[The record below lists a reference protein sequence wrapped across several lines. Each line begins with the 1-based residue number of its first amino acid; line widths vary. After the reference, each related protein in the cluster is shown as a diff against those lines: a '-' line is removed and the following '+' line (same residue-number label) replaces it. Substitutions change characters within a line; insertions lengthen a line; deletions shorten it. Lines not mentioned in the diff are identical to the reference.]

1 MEINEKVIKI
11 WSTIGPRAA
20 FGMAA
25 LDFAKEYENLIILTC
40 DVSTSAGLDRYRK
53 TYPLKY
59 LDLGIAEQNMM
70 GVAAGLASENY
81 NVVTTTFAPFQ
92 TMRCCEQ
99 VKVNFG
105 YMKHKKKHII
115 KPHVH
120 KKRLAKIKKRG
131 KK

>member
-59 LDLGIAEQNMM
+59 LDLGINF
-70 GVAAGLASENY
+70 LLSEI
-81 NVVTTTFAPFQ
+81 F
-92 TMRCCEQ
+92 R
-99 VKVNFG
+99 
-105 YMKHKKKHII
+105 KKKNWRDLIS
-115 KPHVH
+115 
-120 KKRLAKIKKRG
+120 KKRIFSYIFGNL
-131 KK
+131 

>member
-81 NVVTTTFAPFQ
+81 NVVTTTFAPF
-92 TMRCCEQ
+92 
-99 VKVNFG
+99 
-105 YMKHKKKHII
+105 
-115 KPHVH
+115 
-120 KKRLAKIKKRG
+120 
-131 KK
+131 

>member
-59 LDLGIAEQNMM
+59 LDLGIA
-70 GVAAGLASENY
+70 
-81 NVVTTTFAPFQ
+81 
-92 TMRCCEQ
+92 
-99 VKVNFG
+99 
-105 YMKHKKKHII
+105 
-115 KPHVH
+115 
-120 KKRLAKIKKRG
+120 
-131 KK
+131 